1 MGDAIKYAA
10 FPGRIVILGFGSI
23 GQGFL
28 PLLLRHVDIPVDR
41 ITIITGD
48 ERGLEEAK
56 KYAIRFIVSPATRD
70 NYKEIL
76 EPHLEAGDFLVD
88 LSIDVSSV
96 ALIHFCHERGVLYLN
111 TVIEAWAGFYTDPSL
126 PPELRT
132 NYALREAAI
141 ALKKPF
147 SGGPT
152 AVLTHG
158 ANPGLVSHFV
168 KQALLN
174 IATDTGLEFT
184 PPSLQR
190 DWAELAARLNIKTI
204 HIAERDWQVTDK
216 AKQPGEFVNT
226 WSIDGL
232 ISESCQ
238 PAELGWGAHEK
249 YFPEDGAEHD
259 FGSGAAIY
267 LKRPGGATRVRSWTP
282 MAGPVQGFLITHNE
296 SISITDYLTL
306 RQGGRVNYRP
316 TVHYSYHPCNAAVL
330 SLLELEE
337 KNWQP
342 PKLQRLIVD
351 DIVSGID
358 ELGVLLMGHKMSAYW
373 YGSQLSI
380 EEARRLVPN
389 NNATSLQVCIAVL
402 AGVIWAIENPK
413 AGVREPD
420 EIDFRRIMQISTP
433 YLGKVAGFYSD
444 WTPIKGRSILF
455 EEDID
460 PDDPWQFK
468 NFRIS

>member
-28 PLLLRHVDIPVDR
+28 PLLLRHIDIPVDR

-48 ERGLEEAK
+48 NRGQAEAD
-56 KYAIRFIVSPATRD
+56 KYKIRFLVNPVTRD
-70 NYKEIL
+70 NYKQLL
-76 EPHLEAGDFLVD
+76 EPYLAAGDFLID
-88 LSIDVSSV
+88 LSVDVSSV
-96 ALIHFCHERGVLYLN
+96 AMAHFCHERDVLYLN
-111 TVIEAWAGFYTDPSL
+111 TVVEPWAGFYTDPSL

-147 SGGPT
+147 AGGPT

-168 KQALLN
+168 KQALVN
-174 IATDTGLEFT
+174 IASDTGLTFT
-184 PPSLQR
+184 APVTRR
-190 DWAELAARLNIKTI
+190 DWAQLAARLNIKTI
-204 HIAERDWQVTDK
+204 HIAERDWQVANAPK
-216 AKQPGEFVNT
+216 RPGEFVNT
-226 WSIDGL
+226 WSIDGF
-232 ISESCQ
+232 IAEGCQ

-249 YFPEDGAEHD
+249 YFPEDGARHD

-267 LKRPGGATRVRSWTP
+267 LKRPGASTRVRTWTP

-296 SISITDYLTL
+296 SISIADFLTL
-306 RQGGRVNYRP
+306 RQDGRVNYRP

-337 KNWQP
+337 KNWEQP
-342 PKLQRLIVD
+342 RLQRLIVD

-358 ELGVLLMGHKMSAYW
+358 ELGVLLMGHARGAYW
-373 YGSQLSI
+373 FGSQLSI
-380 EEARRLVPN
+380 EEARKLAPN
-389 NNATSLQVCIAVL
+389 NNATSLQVCVGVL
-402 AGVIWAIENPK
+402 AGAVWAIENPK

-420 EIDFRRIMQISTP
+420 EVDYRRVLEISTP
-433 YLGKVAGFYSD
+433 YLGKVGGFYSD

-468 NFRIS
+468 NFRVS